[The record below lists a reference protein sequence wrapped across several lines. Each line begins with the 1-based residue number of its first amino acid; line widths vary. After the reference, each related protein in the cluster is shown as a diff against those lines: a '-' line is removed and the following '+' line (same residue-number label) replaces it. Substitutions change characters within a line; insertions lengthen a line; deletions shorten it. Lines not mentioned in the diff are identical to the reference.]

1 MCCTQQISLNSK
13 QSKKTLIVLALLLCF
28 IVVSML
34 SEVFILT
41 HADHAHDNIG
51 VDAGCSTCA
60 QIQSAENLLKQL
72 GTAIVSAVSMFAGL
86 FAVIAIMGS
95 VSSDITLLTPV
106 TLKIRM
112 NN

>member
-13 QSKKTLIVLALLLCF
+13 QSKKRLIALVLLFCF

-60 QIQSAENLLKQL
+60 RIQSAENLLKQL